1 MCFVPPS
8 RPHWHVDRA
17 SWATEGQTGMWAEP
31 VGRQK
36 GRLGTKQMWFV
47 HGSLDMSLALSQNC
61 PTIDIKH
68 LERETERW

>member
-1 MCFVPPS
+1 LGD
-8 RPHWHVDRA
+8 RRADWHVGGA

-36 GRLGTKQMWFV
+36 GTKQMWFV
-47 HGSLDMSLALSQNC
+47 HGSLGMSLALSQNC